1 VIFSG
6 TGVGKDSTFLL
17 ATQMFLPS
25 SLHEEIGR
33 KGRDV
38 PGQKIT
44 LQMQSAEKVALR
56 LSEQEVSDPK
66 RKSRTLRTKQRQ

>member
-1 VIFSG
+1 MIFSG

-17 ATQMFLPS
+17 ATQMLLPS
-25 SLHEEIGR
+25 SLHEEIER

-44 LQMQSAEKVALR
+44 LQMQSTEKVALR

-66 RKSRTLRTKQRQ
+66 RKTWTLRMK